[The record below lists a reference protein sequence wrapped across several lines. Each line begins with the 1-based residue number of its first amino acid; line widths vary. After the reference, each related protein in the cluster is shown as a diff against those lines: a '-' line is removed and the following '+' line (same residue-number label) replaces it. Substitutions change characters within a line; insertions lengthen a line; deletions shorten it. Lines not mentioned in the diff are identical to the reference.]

1 MDPIETSSASDGKN
15 PEKYIR
21 TFESDLDVVQRGGT
35 PGLAPLKAA
44 EAAPAERLIEASPI
58 VVTPDEAS
66 EPAPSP
72 EPAPI
77 PPAKKKEVM
86 PPPIETYAEDFRQRV
101 KDTDASRLTV
111 LAAEQ
116 DAGPQTTPEDLS
128 APTDDTHGRWYV
140 AGGAV
145 LLILGV
151 MGAYL
156 AFAHYQAT
164 TAPVIVATASI
175 APIFVDSSETVGG
188 SGGALVQSI
197 VQSVAKPIAPNSVA
211 ELSLADATSS
221 DPIFLKL
228 GVPVPGI
235 LIRNIVPKGSMAGVV
250 HASTGQ
256 SPFFILSVDL
266 YSATFSGM
274 LSWEPTMQRDLNA
287 LFPLYPAVQAT
298 ASTTATSTGA
308 APAPSAKL
316 GFRDETISNHD
327 VRIYRDQQ
335 GRSILLYGYW
345 NQNTLIIAR
354 DGAAFSEIL
363 DRLATSRAQ

>member
-1 MDPIETSSASDGKN
+1 MDPIDTSAASDGKN

-35 PGLAPLKAA
+35 PGLAPLKSS
-44 EAAPAERLIEASPI
+44 EAKPSERLIEASPVI
-58 VVTPDEAS
+58 KAEV
-66 EPAPSP
+66 
-72 EPAPI
+72 
-77 PPAKKKEVM
+77 PPASAPTPPPPASIPLIKKEEVM
-86 PPPIETYAEDFRQRV
+86 PPPIETYADDFRQRV
-101 KDTDASRLTV
+101 KETDASRLTV

-116 DAGPQTTPEDLS
+116 DAGPRMDPADITGP
-128 APTDDTHGRWYV
+128 APDTHGRWYV
-140 AGGAV
+140 AGGVV
-145 LLILGV
+145 LLVLGLV
-151 MGAYL
+151 GSYL

-164 TAPVIVATASI
+164 TAPVEVSSAPV
-175 APIFVDSSETVGG
+175 APIFVDGTENVTGL
-188 SGGALVQSI
+188 GAALIASI
-197 VQSVAKPIAPNSVA
+197 VQSVAKPIAVNSVT
-211 ELSLADATSS
+211 ELSLAEATSS
-221 DPIFLKL
+221 DPLFLKL

-235 LIRNIVPKGSMAGVV
+235 LVRNIEPKGSMAGIV
-250 HASTGQ
+250 HASSGQ

-274 LSWEPTMQRDLNA
+274 LSWEPTMPHDLTA
-287 LFPLYPAVQAT
+287 LFPPYPVQAL
-298 ASTTATSTGA
+298 ATSTA
-308 APAPSAKL
+308 TTTAPAPAKL

-327 VRIYRDQQ
+327 VRIYRDQS